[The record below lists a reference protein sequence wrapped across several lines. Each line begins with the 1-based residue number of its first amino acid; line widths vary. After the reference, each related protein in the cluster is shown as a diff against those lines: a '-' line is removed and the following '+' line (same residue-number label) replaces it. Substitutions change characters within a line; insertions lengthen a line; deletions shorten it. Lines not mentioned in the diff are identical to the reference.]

1 VRTAEQT
8 PHKERECGSTF
19 TKKHNPIYRESVFN
33 ETAFRGE
40 KSRGDALPKTENRFF
55 PAAGTASAAV
65 VDPARRTTHPNMIL
79 AICCMS
85 LLIVGM
91 DVTSDLEYP
100 PTVLALNAFSSFS
113 GFLFLNVL
121 YLQQVRGFSA
131 FHTGLFTLPL
141 AVTMIVSAP
150 WSGWLVG
157 SYGTRPPL
165 LASGAGLLLSS
176 LMLTGLSQQ
185 TSVGWLLAA
194 YALFGVGLG
203 MVNPAIT
210 NSAVAGMPLSQA
222 GVAAAIASTSRQ
234 VGAAIGVAVSGSVV
248 AVSHAR
254 GTDFTTATHAIWWVM
269 TACGAAVLVLGF
281 ASNTAWARGSTEWVA
296 HLFEESH

>member
-1 VRTAEQT
+1 
-8 PHKERECGSTF
+8 
-19 TKKHNPIYRESVFN
+19 
-33 ETAFRGE
+33 
-40 KSRGDALPKTENRFF
+40 
-55 PAAGTASAAV
+55 
-65 VDPARRTTHPNMIL
+65 RRTTHPNMIL

-91 DVTSDLEYP
+91 DVTSDLEHP

-194 YALFGVGLG
+194 YAL
-203 MVNPAIT
+203 
-210 NSAVAGMPLSQA
+210 
-222 GVAAAIASTSRQ
+222 
-234 VGAAIGVAVSGSVV
+234 
-248 AVSHAR
+248 
-254 GTDFTTATHAIWWVM
+254 
-269 TACGAAVLVLGF
+269 
-281 ASNTAWARGSTEWVA
+281 
-296 HLFEESH
+296 